1 MDVSL
6 PALLRKPSSNQNRL
20 TDMRVS
26 QIPTTTFVKNYY
38 NFLDLYSDSE
48 GFKNLSSPILVAV
61 LQLPRGKNGVGG
73 VFEFVLLTTQ

>member
-26 QIPTTTFVKNYY
+26 QIPTTTFVKNY
-38 NFLDLYSDSE
+38 NFLGLYSDSE